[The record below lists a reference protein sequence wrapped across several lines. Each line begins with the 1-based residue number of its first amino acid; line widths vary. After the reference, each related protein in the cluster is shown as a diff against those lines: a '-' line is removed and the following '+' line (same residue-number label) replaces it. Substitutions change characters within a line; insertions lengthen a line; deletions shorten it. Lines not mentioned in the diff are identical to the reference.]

1 MGQRAETIARDFEAA
16 VADLT
21 TEIEG
26 CSDAKWKA
34 TTEEG
39 WSVGTLAQHVA
50 GQFPLEMEFL
60 TAAAEGRPLPGYS
73 WDDVNQKNDTR
84 AAKEANVTKDEVLRT
99 LRDGSASVAKWLRSL
114 DDSQLDRKGALG
126 LANGAEVTTEQLIQ
140 GGVLI
145 DHARGHLK
153 SIQAAG

>member
-1 MGQRAETIARDFEAA
+1 MGQRAEALAKDFEAA
-16 VADLT
+16 VSDLAK
-21 TEIEG
+21 EIEG

-39 WSVGTLAQHVA
+39 WSVGTVAQHVA

-60 TAAAEGRPLPGYS
+60 RAGAEGKPLPSYS
-73 WDDVNQKNDTR
+73 WDDINKKNDTR
-84 AAKEANVTKDEVLRT
+84 AAREADVTKEHVLKT
-99 LRDGSASVAKWLRSL
+99 LSEGSASVAAWLRSL
-114 DDSQLDRKGALG
+114 DDAQLDNKGALG

-145 DHARGHLK
+145 DHARAHLK